1 MSFTE
6 FPNNSGSKYSETKL
20 KYSKDI
26 TMEFF
31 SLTKSGEAINI
42 SEFALILWK
51 RVNIVIPCH
60 LQNGGT
66 FVGRH

>member
-42 SEFALILWK
+42 SEFALILCK
-51 RVNIVIPCH
+51 
-60 LQNGGT
+60 
-66 FVGRH
+66 

>member
-6 FPNNSGSKYSETKL
+6 FPNNSGSKHSETKL

-26 TMEFF
+26 TMELF

-42 SEFALILWK
+42 SEFALIL
-51 RVNIVIPCH
+51 C
-60 LQNGGT
+60 
-66 FVGRH
+66 

>member
-6 FPNNSGSKYSETKL
+6 FGNESGEKSAETKL

-26 TMEFF
+26 TMELF

-42 SEFALILWK
+42 SEFALIL
-51 RVNIVIPCH
+51 C
-60 LQNGGT
+60 Q
-66 FVGRH
+66 